1 MGPRGARVSAMT
13 KPVYITSASCSGST
27 PLTFLFGAH
36 PDIATAGELK
46 AIAMGDIEE
55 HNGSCGARG
64 KQVVF
69 KGDAPESGSAIARP
83 CVSSQQSGGIRTGRL
98 SDARRACPRVHG
110 RKCGT
115 KTFAANGF
123 VEP

>member
-55 HNGSCGARG
+55 QDGSCGAREKPG
-64 KQVVF
+64 VF
-69 KGDAPESGSAIARP
+69 KGDAPEYGSAIARP
-83 CVSSQQSGGIRTGRL
+83 CVSSHQSGDIRTRRL
-98 SDARRACPRVHG
+98 SDAGRACSRVHAQTF
-110 RKCGT
+110 GT

-123 VEP
+123 IEP